1 MNIGIKSGQKEIS
14 QWCNRVLEE
23 IEFQTMSKMVGEV
36 ESLVAALHSSMLNT
50 DRELQEL
57 GAEEEVLEAWLKM
70 QQGIIL
76 YQICDQL

>member
-1 MNIGIKSGQKEIS
+1 
-14 QWCNRVLEE
+14 
-23 IEFQTMSKMVGEV
+23 MSSMVGEV
-36 ESLVAALHSSMLNT
+36 ESLVAALHSSLLKT

-76 YQICDQL
+76 YRICDQL

>member
-1 MNIGIKSGQKEIS
+1 M
-14 QWCNRVLEE
+14 LEE